1 MGESMKKRIVSVL
14 MSVSVM
20 TSLLTGCS
28 SSQADDQV
36 MGSVDQSVSED
47 SSNVNVESTSTEE
60 EYQLDSIKLVVD
72 GTFGASVDAGQD
84 AFIEQWEK
92 AVGIDLEINQLDHSS
107 YTDGVGRLFASGDYP
122 DVILLN
128 ASMYNEYARTGL
140 LWDMTSAY
148 DNADFQERMVL
159 PQVNLNL
166 RIDGKQYG
174 LATGLGGGCITY
186 VKKSWLDAVGM
197 SAEDITDWDSY
208 YAMLTAFAKEDPDG
222 NGKDDT
228 YGVAAAGFLG
238 SESPYIN
245 YLPQFWLDS
254 YPSFTQDENGTWYDG
269 FNTQET
275 KDALIRLQTAYADG
289 VIDPESLTMQ
299 TKSVR
304 EKWWSEDQSG
314 SFGAFTY
321 WAGYWNDNLVENMTN
336 NGIDSELVRL
346 EPLAEMDGY
355 INRESPMY
363 CIIDDGDGDD
373 SREQAIFDAFFET
386 MFDGGTVQMLWVYGA
401 EGVHWSTEAE
411 EFTTGEGDSLKEY
424 KYSDGEFHL
433 KLNPGDTTTVW
444 KKNAIDPSSMICSLT
459 NGYETASDLTKE
471 CNAFFS
477 ENCVDSPKTASCDGI
492 TNNGGTI
499 TDLKNEVIA
508 QVVVNG
514 GDVDEWMDYYVT
526 QSQTMVD
533 EILEQLNAQ

>member
-159 PQVNLNL
+159 PQVNVNL

>member
-36 MGSVDQSVSED
+36 MGSVDQSVLED
-47 SSNVNVESTSTEE
+47 SSNVESTSTEK

-159 PQVNLNL
+159 PQVNVNL

-254 YPSFTQDENGTWYDG
+254 YPSF
-269 FNTQET
+269 
-275 KDALIRLQTAYADG
+275 I
-289 VIDPESLTMQ
+289 S
-299 TKSVR
+299 
-304 EKWWSEDQSG
+304 
-314 SFGAFTY
+314 
-321 WAGYWNDNLVENMTN
+321 
-336 NGIDSELVRL
+336 
-346 EPLAEMDGY
+346 
-355 INRESPMY
+355 
-363 CIIDDGDGDD
+363 
-373 SREQAIFDAFFET
+373 
-386 MFDGGTVQMLWVYGA
+386 
-401 EGVHWSTEAE
+401 
-411 EFTTGEGDSLKEY
+411 
-424 KYSDGEFHL
+424 
-433 KLNPGDTTTVW
+433 
-444 KKNAIDPSSMICSLT
+444 
-459 NGYETASDLTKE
+459 
-471 CNAFFS
+471 
-477 ENCVDSPKTASCDGI
+477 
-492 TNNGGTI
+492 
-499 TDLKNEVIA
+499 
-508 QVVVNG
+508 
-514 GDVDEWMDYYVT
+514 
-526 QSQTMVD
+526 
-533 EILEQLNAQ
+533 

>member
-36 MGSVDQSVSED
+36 TGAADQSVSED
-47 SSNVNVESTSTEE
+47 SSNVESTSTEK

-159 PQVNLNL
+159 PQVNINL

-346 EPLAEMDGY
+346 EPLTEMDGY

>member
-47 SSNVNVESTSTEE
+47 SSNVESTSTEK

>member
-47 SSNVNVESTSTEE
+47 SSNVESTNTSTEK

-159 PQVNLNL
+159 PQVNVNL

-346 EPLAEMDGY
+346 EPLTEMDGY

>member
-1 MGESMKKRIVSVL
+1 

-47 SSNVNVESTSTEE
+47 SSNVESTNTSTEK

-159 PQVNLNL
+159 PQVNVNL

-346 EPLAEMDGY
+346 EPLTEMDGY